1 MIHPTG
7 IPDVHRMQ
15 SLYNT
20 PHYNMALDITFSCRG
35 SQIFHHEIQGSYRQ
49 A

>member
-1 MIHPTG
+1 MIQPTG

-20 PHYNMALDITFSCRG
+20 PHYNMDLVITLSSRG
-35 SQIFHHEIQGSYRQ
+35 SQIFYHGIQGSYRQ